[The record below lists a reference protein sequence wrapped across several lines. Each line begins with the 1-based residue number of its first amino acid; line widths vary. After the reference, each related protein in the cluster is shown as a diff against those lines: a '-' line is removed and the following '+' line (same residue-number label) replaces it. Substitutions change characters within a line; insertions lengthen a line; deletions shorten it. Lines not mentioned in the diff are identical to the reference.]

1 MQMRDEREPH
11 IQWNGIDETG
21 HFRGTF
27 RDGGRLL
34 SISIAVPG
42 RGNPP
47 HSGPLHNVLIC
58 GQKMG
63 SMPNLKSAQALAEL
77 HLLTRRSLQIDKSVL
92 AGLGLLQPRV
102 VRGR

>member
-1 MQMRDEREPH
+1 MQMHDERQPH
-11 IQWNGIDETG
+11 IQWKGIDGTG
-21 HFRGTF
+21 YFRGTF

-34 SISIAVPG
+34 AISIAVPG

-47 HSGPLHNVLIC
+47 HAGPLHNVLVG

-77 HLLTRRSLQIDKSVL
+77 HLLTRRSQQIDKSVL
-92 AGLGLLQPRV
+92 ARLGLLQQRV